1 MQTPLRLRGSA
12 GTYEVDGRMG
22 RHVKF
27 GGVLTARDELGRRV
41 TIKALDRCPP
51 GLAEA
56 LRRVGS
62 VGRRD
67 VAGVVDV
74 FVGDD
79 KRTCV
84 VREMVEGTDLKT
96 IFANKAV
103 YGKIDEDEFL
113 RMGCAVL
120 RALAAVHAAG
130 VVHRDIKPSNIVV
143 RHAEGADVA
152 SADFADVAL
161 IDFEKSMTLPYD
173 GTARTQ
179 FALIY
184 SPPEMLLKHN
194 EMVGPQA
201 DLFSLAITIFHLV
214 MGRTP
219 YNDCNPEVL
228 INLQVIYGMKKPGR
242 MTEALFAVLSRAAYK
257 EPFRLAPRKLGPDEV
272 EATLRRGVEAR
283 YPSAEEMLADL
294 ERVDHALTR
303 ANWLIRKLGVK

>member
-1 MQTPLRLRGSA
+1 MQTPLRLRGTN

-27 GGVLTARDELGRRV
+27 GGVLTARDGQGRRV
-41 TIKALDRCPP
+41 TIRTLDRPSP

-56 LRRVGS
+56 LRRVGTIS
-62 VGRRD
+62 RPD
-67 VAGVVDV
+67 VAGMVDV
-74 FVGDD
+74 FEGDD
-79 KRTCV
+79 GRTRV

-96 IFANKAV
+96 IFADKAV
-103 YGKIDEDEFL
+103 YGKIDEDNYL

-120 RALAAVHAAG
+120 RALGAVHAAG

-143 RHAEGADVA
+143 RHAAGADLTA
-152 SADFADVAL
+152 CDFADVAI
-161 IDFEKSMTLPYD
+161 IDFEKSMTTPYD

-201 DLFSLAITIFHLV
+201 DLFSLAITVFHLV

-242 MTEALFAVLSRAAYK
+242 MTDALFAVLNRAAYK
-257 EPFRLAPRKLGPDEV
+257 EPFRQAPRKLSPDEV

-283 YPSAEEMLADL
+283 YPTAAAMLADL

-303 ANWLIRKLGVK
+303 ANWLVRTLGVK

>member
-12 GTYEVDGRMG
+12 ATYEVDGRLG
-22 RHVKF
+22 RHAKF
-27 GGVLTARDELGRRV
+27 GGVLTAHDDLGRRV
-41 TIKALDRCPP
+41 TIRVLDRCTP

-56 LRRVGS
+56 LRRVGT

-67 VAGVVDV
+67 VAGIVDV

-79 KRTCV
+79 KRTYV
-84 VREMVEGTDLKT
+84 AREMVEGTDLKT

-103 YGKIDEDEFL
+103 YGRIDEDEFL

-130 VVHRDIKPSNIVV
+130 VVHRDVKPSNIVV

-152 SADFADVAL
+152 QADFADVAL

-242 MTEALFAVLSRAAYK
+242 MTESLFAVLSRAAYK
-257 EPFRLAPRKLGPDEV
+257 EPFRLAPRKMGPDEV

-283 YPSAEEMLADL
+283 YPSAGEMLADL